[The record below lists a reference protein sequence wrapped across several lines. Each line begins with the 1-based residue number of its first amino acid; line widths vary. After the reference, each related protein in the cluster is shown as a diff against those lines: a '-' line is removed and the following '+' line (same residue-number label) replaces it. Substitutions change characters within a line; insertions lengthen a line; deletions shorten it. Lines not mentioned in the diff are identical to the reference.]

1 MSVASKRATL
11 YLEANLQKALR
22 MKAASTQRS
31 MSDLVNEAIQRALEE
46 DHEDL
51 AAFQDRI
58 GEPTLTYEALLKDL
72 KTHGKL

>member
-11 YLEANLQKALR
+11 YIEADLQKALR

-58 GEPTLTYEALLKDL
+58 SEPTLTYEALLKDL